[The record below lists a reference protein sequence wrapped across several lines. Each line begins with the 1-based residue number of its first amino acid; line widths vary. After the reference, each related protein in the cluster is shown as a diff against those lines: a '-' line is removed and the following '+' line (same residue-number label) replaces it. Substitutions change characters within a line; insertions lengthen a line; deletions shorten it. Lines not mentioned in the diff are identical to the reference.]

1 MTVALPSDS
10 RPGAQQPPSSS
21 RSSSHSEERRRP
33 IPTLIVDKSPLFRAG
48 LEHILA
54 ASPFRVATS
63 CSSLS
68 ELSDEVLGDRPSV
81 LLINLYKEVPAVMQQ
96 LASLSER
103 GLHIFVLTELFRPE
117 ELIAALTAGVAGYFL
132 KDEVSSDVLV
142 KALELALLGEVIISK
157 SLTKAPK
164 EWMQLQPDA
173 VSIVQVGKAG
183 LASGQPQAANDAAQA
198 NDVRRLS
205 NRQQTILDL
214 LGQGASNKHI
224 ARQLN
229 LAEATVKAHARGV
242 YRKIG
247 VNNRTQAALWARDH
261 VRPNDQKPEL
271 PVSSPTAGD
280 TDRISETMPHDGAS
294 PGREGLRTLPFLVEI
309 DFKNDFA

>member
-1 MTVALPSDS
+1 
-10 RPGAQQPPSSS
+10 
-21 RSSSHSEERRRP
+21 
-33 IPTLIVDKSPLFRAG
+33 

-103 GLHIFVLTELFRPE
+103 GLHIFVLTELFHPE

-183 LASGQPQAANDAAQA
+183 SASGQPQAANDAAQA

-229 LAEATVKAHARGV
+229 IAESTVKVHARGV

-280 TDRISETMPHDGAS
+280 TDRISETMPHDGA
-294 PGREGLRTLPFLVEI
+294 
-309 DFKNDFA
+309 